1 LISGAPGRFRGTLR
15 RAGEFVSAS
24 IPKQV
29 LLELTDIAKS
39 FGATKALRGVHLSLK
54 SGEVHALVGENGAGK
69 STLFKVCSG
78 VVQADRGE
86 MQLDSQIY
94 RPRTLF
100 EAQRSRVA
108 LVFQEMTIIPTI
120 GVAENI
126 FADRLRRFAGPLG
139 FTRWQ
144 SLHRAAA
151 KILEEIG
158 ADFSVRSDLSR
169 LSLGQLKVIEIAR
182 ALSYEPK
189 VLLLDETTAFLNT
202 QEVDLLFRVVMRLK
216 ERNIAV
222 AFISHHL
229 DEVDRL
235 ANRFTILKD
244 GKYVGSYPVGELNRT
259 QIESKMVGRELGAS
273 IFPRRRSRVAG
284 EALLSFSAASAGMQ
298 LRPTSF
304 SVKSGEIVGM
314 GGLKGSGGEQAL
326 EAAIGE
332 LQLDSGHLSWQGRNF
347 HPRGPYDAWRRGIAY
362 VPGDRTGE
370 ALLMDFSVQ
379 MNLTLAQLVLG
390 GPLVDFSQQTSL
402 VTTLLRKLQIK
413 AETPKVVCSSLSG
426 GNLQKVVIGKCM
438 AVRPKLLLLNNPT
451 RGIDIGARAQI
462 YQVIRDLVEA
472 GAGVLFVTE
481 DLSELLG
488 LSDRI
493 FVFRKGRISREFA
506 EPATCTEE
514 EVVSHMT

>member
-1 LISGAPGRFRGTLR
+1 LR
-15 RAGEFVSAS
+15 RA
-24 IPKQV
+24 
-29 LLELTDIAKS
+29 
-39 FGATKALRGVHLSLK
+39 AT
-54 SGEVHALVGENGAGK
+54 
-69 STLFKVCSG
+69 
-78 VVQADRGE
+78 
-86 MQLDSQIY
+86 
-94 RPRTLF
+94 
-100 EAQRSRVA
+100 
-108 LVFQEMTIIPTI
+108 
-120 GVAENI
+120 
-126 FADRLRRFAGPLG
+126 
-139 FTRWQ
+139 
-144 SLHRAAA
+144 

-158 ADFSVRSDLSR
+158 ADFSIRSDINR

-202 QEVDLLFRVVMRLK
+202 QEVDLLFRVVRRLK
-216 ERNIAV
+216 ERDIAV

-229 DEVDRL
+229 EEVDRL
-235 ANRFTILKD
+235 ASRFTILKD

-273 IFPRRRSRVAG
+273 IFPRRRRVAG
-284 EALLSFSAASAGMQ
+284 EALLSFSGASAGLK
-298 LRPTSF
+298 LRPISF

-332 LQLDSGHLSWQGRNF
+332 LRLDSGHLSWQGRSF
-347 HPRGPYDAWRRGIAY
+347 HPRGPYDAWRKGIAY

-390 GPLVDFSQQTSL
+390 GPLVDFPQQTSL
-402 VTTLLRKLQIK
+402 VTTLLRQLQIK
-413 AETPKVVCSSLSG
+413 AETPKIVCRSLSG

-438 AVRPKLLLLNNPT
+438 AVQPKLLLLNNPT

-493 FVFRKGRISREFA
+493 FVFRKGGISREFT

-514 EVVSHMT
+514 EVVSYMT

>member
-1 LISGAPGRFRGTLR
+1 
-15 RAGEFVSAS
+15 
-24 IPKQV
+24 
-29 LLELTDIAKS
+29 LLELSDISKS
-39 FGATKALRGVHLSLK
+39 FGATQALRGVQLSLK

-78 VVQADRGE
+78 VVQSDRGE
-86 MQLDSQIY
+86 MRMDGQPY

-100 EAQRSRVA
+100 EAQQARVA

-126 FADRLRRFAGPLG
+126 FADRLRLFAGSFG
-139 FTRWQ
+139 FTGWR
-144 SLHRAAA
+144 SLRRAAS
-151 KILEEIG
+151 KILDEIG
-158 ADFSVRSDLSR
+158 ADFSVQSDVSK

-202 QEVDLLFRVVMRLK
+202 QEVDLLFRVVVHLK
-216 ERNIAV
+216 ERGIAV
-222 AFISHHL
+222 GFISHHL
-229 DEVDRL
+229 DEIDRL

-244 GKYVGSYPVGELNRT
+244 GKYVGSYAVGELNRR

-273 IFPRRRSRVAG
+273 IFPRRRDRIAG
-284 EALLSFSAASAGMQ
+284 ESLLSFSRASAGLK
-298 LRPTSF
+298 LRQISF
-304 SVKSGEIVGM
+304 SVKSGEIVGI

-332 LQLDSGHLSWQGRNF
+332 LRLHSGSLSWRGKNF
-347 HPRGPYDAWRRGIAY
+347 YPRGPFDAWRKGIAY

-370 ALLMDFSVQ
+370 ALLMDFSVE
-379 MNLTLAQLVLG
+379 MNLMLAQLVLS
-390 GPLVDFSQQTSL
+390 GPLVDFPKQRSL
-402 VTTLLRKLQIK
+402 VIKLLKQLQIK
-413 AETPKVVCSSLSG
+413 AETPKMVCSSLSG
-426 GNLQKVVIGKCM
+426 GNLQKVVLGKCM
-438 AVRPKLLLLNNPT
+438 AVQPKLLLLNNPT
-451 RGIDIGARAQI
+451 RGIDVGARAQI
-462 YQVIRDLVEA
+462 YQIIRDLVEA
-472 GAGVLFVTE
+472 GAGVLFVSE

-493 FVFRKGRISREFA
+493 LVFRNGGISREFF

-514 EVVSHMT
+514 EVVSYMT